1 MLFVLQSFF
10 GALQRPKGFTN
21 SWRNVIRRRRLIS
34 HLQPRKI
41 AMLKIAAVT
50 GALAVGLVSGAYAQ
64 ATGPAAQTDMNKPG
78 MTNSKT
84 DGMKKSGT
92 TGMSSGGES
101 GMTNKGGANGDPAM
115 APKTTT
121 GPAGSAS
128 KSESPP
134 K

>member
-1 MLFVLQSFF
+1 
-10 GALQRPKGFTN
+10 
-21 SWRNVIRRRRLIS
+21 
-34 HLQPRKI
+34 
-41 AMLKIAAVT
+41 MLKIVAVT
-50 GALAVGLVSGAYAQ
+50 GALAIGLVSGAYAQ
-64 ATGPAAQTDMNKPG
+64 NTDPAAQTDKAG
-78 MTNSKT
+78 MTNTNSEAV
-84 DGMKKSGT
+84 KKSST

-101 GMTNKGGANGDPAM
+101 GMTNKGGANGSPAM

>member
-1 MLFVLQSFF
+1 MFWTFAAPRTYWFQKYLPERKSPPLIDLASPTK
-10 GALQRPKGFTN
+10 GA
-21 SWRNVIRRRRLIS
+21 I
-34 HLQPRKI
+34 
-41 AMLKIAAVT
+41 MLKVVVVT

-64 ATGPAAQTDMNKPG
+64 NTGPAAQTDKPA
-78 MTNSKT
+78 MTNSNSNAV
-84 DGMKKSGT
+84 KKSST
-92 TGMSSGGES
+92 TGISSGGGS
-101 GMTNKGGANGDPAM
+101 GMTDKGGANGSPDT

>member
-1 MLFVLQSFF
+1 
-10 GALQRPKGFTN
+10 
-21 SWRNVIRRRRLIS
+21 
-34 HLQPRKI
+34 
-41 AMLKIAAVT
+41 MLKIAALT
-50 GALAVGLVSGAYAQ
+50 SALAIGLVSGAYAQ
-64 ATGPAAQTDMNKPG
+64 NTGPAAQKDKAG
-78 MTNSKT
+78 MTNSNS
-84 DGMKKSGT
+84 DAKKKDSRTGT
-92 TGMSSGGES
+92 TGMSSGGGS